1 MPRVYVDS
9 SVVSGDAGLA
19 ESAPIRD
26 DPSEMT
32 DQSFRDQVAESVST
46 PRLRL
51 AGTTAGP
58 LSDAEQSLLD
68 LRHALIQASSH
79 VQRDAV
85 AIRGR
90 LERSGRRDPVQLTTG
105 QDVFERSQIEL
116 GRLLAAVEDR
126 LETVSAPEIDIEPGV
141 ESLLRRS

>member
-1 MPRVYVDS
+1 
-9 SVVSGDAGLA
+9 
-19 ESAPIRD
+19 
-26 DPSEMT
+26 MT
-32 DQSFRDQVAESVST
+32 DQPFRDQSAESVGT

-58 LSDAEQSLLD
+58 LSDAEKALLD
-68 LRHALIQASSH
+68 LRHALIQASGH

-105 QDVFERSQIEL
+105 QDVFERSEAEL

-126 LETVSAPEIDIEPGV
+126 LETVSAPAIEIDSDV
-141 ESLLRRS
+141 ESLLRRP